1 MSFIL
6 TAIGLILL
14 LGSLAAVSF
23 GVFMAMDPKNRDSG
37 RFFAVWWVPAAAASS
52 GVLMR
57 DVVTFFVGILCF
69 LVAGVAFGLQGTA
82 RRKPIARSTR
92 EVRRRG
98 TSGETKGK
106 DRAAS

>member
-1 MSFIL
+1 VSFIL

-14 LGSLAAVSF
+14 LASLAAVAF
-23 GVFMAMDPKNRDSG
+23 GVFMAMDPKNRETG

-69 LVAGVAFGLQGTA
+69 LVAGAAFGLRGTA
-82 RRKPIARSTR
+82 RGKPKARRTR
-92 EVRRRG
+92 DVRRRG
-98 TSGETKGK
+98 TSGKSKGEDK
-106 DRAAS
+106 AAS

>member
-1 MSFIL
+1 M
-6 TAIGLILL
+6 L
-14 LGSLAAVSF
+14 LGSLAAVGF

-37 RFFAVWWVPAAAASS
+37 RFFAVWGVPAAAASS